1 MDRVKSALS
10 PGLYLI
16 ATPIGSS
23 RDITLRSLDI
33 LSLVDVLVAEDT
45 RVLRKLLEIHGIQ
58 VGGRQLLSYHDH
70 NSNRVSPQILAALK
84 SGKSVAYAS
93 EAGTPMVADP
103 GFNLARAAVA
113 EGYKLVSAPGPCAA
127 IAALTLSGL
136 PTDRFFFQGFL
147 PNAETRRKS
156 VLRKLADVPGTLVF
170 YESPRRVAAMLNDAV
185 ETLGADRDAAIC
197 REMTKRFE
205 EIIQGELGDLL
216 EQTRSRVF
224 KGELVVLVGRG
235 SPSKTGLEDVE
246 AALNLALREC
256 SVRDAVERVA
266 GQTGTNRRQVYQLAL
281 EMTRDE
287 P

>member
-1 MDRVKSALS
+1 MERVESALS
-10 PGLYLI
+10 PGLYII

-33 LSLVDVLVAEDT
+33 LSSVDVLVAEDT

-58 VGGRQLLSYHDH
+58 VGGRRLLSYHDH

-113 EGYKLVSAPGPCAA
+113 EGCKLVSAPGACAA

-136 PTDRFFFQGFL
+136 PTDRFFFNGFL
-147 PNAETRRKS
+147 PNTETRRKS
-156 VLRKLADVPGTLVF
+156 VLQELKDVPGTLVF
-170 YESPRRVAAMLNDAV
+170 YESPRRVAAMLSDAV
-185 ETLGADRDAAIC
+185 QILGADRDAAIC
-197 REMTKRFE
+197 REMTKKFE
-205 EIIQGELGDLL
+205 ETIRGALGDLL
-216 EQTRSRVF
+216 EQAKSRVF
-224 KGELVVLVGRG
+224 KGEMVVLIGRG
-235 SPSKTGLEDVE
+235 LSSEIVLKDVE
-246 AALNLALREC
+246 VALNLALSEF

-266 GQTGTNRRQVYQLAL
+266 AQTGINRRQVYQLAL
-281 EMTRDE
+281 EMKRDDL
-287 P
+287 